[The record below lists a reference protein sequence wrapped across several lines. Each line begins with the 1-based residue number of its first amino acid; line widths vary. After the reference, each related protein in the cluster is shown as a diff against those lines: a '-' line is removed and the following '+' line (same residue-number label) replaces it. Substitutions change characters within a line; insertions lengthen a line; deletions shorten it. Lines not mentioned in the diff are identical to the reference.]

1 MGAKLDGFRHTN
13 PMRMKKL
20 SFALPVILLL
30 SGCAGSNSSN
40 QNSSSSSNKTFLKT
54 SSTSIDNSGLAA
66 YRMFEI
72 DTDKFADEVT
82 WELPSKFQDKV
93 DLQDKNRFSFMINQ
107 LGKSKTDKP
116 ELMIFSTY
124 LGQDWLFQE
133 SVQFKLGNKIIEL
146 KPDEEKVQKVMDLGY
161 VLEVLVFILT
171 DEEVESLSKALDLS
185 TIEVRVNGQ
194 YPDYEDTT
202 LSSNELFSLKKTL
215 MAFRYMR
222 QNNIDSTNH
231 QVP

>member
-1 MGAKLDGFRHTN
+1 
-13 PMRMKKL
+13 
-20 SFALPVILLL
+20 
-30 SGCAGSNSSN
+30 
-40 QNSSSSSNKTFLKT
+40 
-54 SSTSIDNSGLAA
+54 
-66 YRMFEI
+66 MFEI